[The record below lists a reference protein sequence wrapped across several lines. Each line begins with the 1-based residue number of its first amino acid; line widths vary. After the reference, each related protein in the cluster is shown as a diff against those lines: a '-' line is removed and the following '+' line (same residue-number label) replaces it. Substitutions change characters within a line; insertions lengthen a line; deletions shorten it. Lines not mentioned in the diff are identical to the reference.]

1 MLVFLIGLILFLG
14 AHSSRIVAADWR
26 GARIAQMGEG
36 AWKGLYTLVSLVGL
50 VLLAWGYGQTR
61 ATPIDLWQPPI
72 FMRHIASLLTLPA
85 FVLLAAAY
93 VPGTRIKRA
102 VGHPMVL
109 AVKIWALA
117 HLIAN
122 GMLADVLL
130 FGSFLAW
137 AVLDYMA
144 ARRRDRAEGTVHVA
158 GPVWRDA
165 LAVIIGVV
173 AWAAF
178 AMWLHRALIGVAP
191 FG

>member
-14 AHSSRIVAADWR
+14 AHSSRIVADDWR

-85 FVLLAAAY
+85 FVLMAAAY
-93 VPGTRIKRA
+93 VPGTRIRA
-102 VGHPMVL
+102 RLGHPMVL
-109 AVKIWALA
+109 GVKLWALA
-117 HLIAN
+117 HLLSN
-122 GMLADVLL
+122 GRLADILL
-130 FGSFLAW
+130 FGSFLVW
-137 AVLDYMA
+137 AVACFRA
-144 ARRRDRAEGTVHVA
+144 ARARDRRDGVVRPAGSVSRDAIAVAVGVA
-158 GPVWRDA
+158 GWVVFA
-165 LAVIIGVV
+165 L
-173 AWAAF
+173 F
-178 AMWLHRALIGVAP
+178 LHGWLIGVAP